1 MSNEHTVKSY
11 EEELRYLID
20 SVIKMGSLT
29 ESQLVDSMDA
39 VIKVDKDSIDKII
52 KSDDEINK
60 FRSKIDTQIMTLLV
74 KRAPMAIDLRETIS
88 SLKISQ
94 DLERIGDLSKS
105 NAKKVKPLPLD
116 LPEELLG
123 NLKRLGDLVIK
134 QLNDVLDSYVNKNYD
149 KAKEVWEK
157 DEQVDDLTYIAMESV
172 IDFLSK
178 EADLKEKLFSN
189 KMNGK
194 IFIIEDE
201 PSIIQLVQHNL
212 EKNGF
217 IVSSSVNGND
227 GLKELKKF
235 QPDLLLLDWMLPD
248 LSGIE
253 ICKNIRKDNS
263 IKNLPV
269 IMLTAKG
276 EEEDKI
282 KGLDSGVDDYL
293 TKPFSFNELM
303 ARIKAVLRRSNPNTV
318 SDNLEF
324 EDLVLDRIEKRV
336 YRDKKEIQLGPTEF
350 RLLEFSLVNP
360 KRVYSRDQIL
370 ENVWPNNINV
380 ESRTID
386 VHIRRL
392 RKSINIQNKKELI
405 RTVRSSGYSLI

>member
-1 MSNEHTVKSY
+1 
-11 EEELRYLID
+11 
-20 SVIKMGSLT
+20 
-29 ESQLVDSMDA
+29 
-39 VIKVDKDSIDKII
+39 
-52 KSDDEINK
+52 
-60 FRSKIDTQIMTLLV
+60 
-74 KRAPMAIDLRETIS
+74 
-88 SLKISQ
+88 
-94 DLERIGDLSKS
+94 
-105 NAKKVKPLPLD
+105 
-116 LPEELLG
+116 
-123 NLKRLGDLVIK
+123 
-134 QLNDVLDSYVNKNYD
+134 
-149 KAKEVWEK
+149 
-157 DEQVDDLTYIAMESV
+157 
-172 IDFLSK
+172 
-178 EADLKEKLFSN
+178 
-189 KMNGK
+189 MNGK

-217 IVSSSVNGND
+217 IVSSSLNGND

-235 QPDLLLLDWMLPD
+235 QPDLLLLDWMVPD
-248 LSGIE
+248 LTGIE

-263 IKNLPV
+263 FKNLPV

-318 SDNLEF
+318 SDNLKF
-324 EDLVLDRIEKRV
+324 DDLMLDRIEKRV
-336 YRDKKEIQLGPTEF
+336 FRDGQEIKLGPTEF
-350 RLLEFSLVNP
+350 RLLDFFLTNP

-370 ENVWPNNINV
+370 ESVWPNNVNV

-392 RKSINIQNKKELI
+392 RQSVNLKNKKELI

>member
-1 MSNEHTVKSY
+1 
-11 EEELRYLID
+11 
-20 SVIKMGSLT
+20 
-29 ESQLVDSMDA
+29 
-39 VIKVDKDSIDKII
+39 
-52 KSDDEINK
+52 
-60 FRSKIDTQIMTLLV
+60 
-74 KRAPMAIDLRETIS
+74 
-88 SLKISQ
+88 
-94 DLERIGDLSKS
+94 
-105 NAKKVKPLPLD
+105 
-116 LPEELLG
+116 
-123 NLKRLGDLVIK
+123 
-134 QLNDVLDSYVNKNYD
+134 
-149 KAKEVWEK
+149 
-157 DEQVDDLTYIAMESV
+157 
-172 IDFLSK
+172 
-178 EADLKEKLFSN
+178 
-189 KMNGK
+189 MNGK

-201 PSIIQLVQHNL
+201 TSIIKLVQHNL
-212 EKNGF
+212 EKEGF
-217 IVSSSVNGND
+217 IVSSSENGNE
-227 GLKELKKF
+227 GLKQLKKF
-235 QPDLLLLDWMLPD
+235 EPNLLLLDWMLPD
-248 LSGIE
+248 LSGID

-263 IKNLPV
+263 FKDLPI

-282 KGLDSGVDDYL
+282 KGLDSGIDDYL

-350 RLLEFSLVNP
+350 RLLEFFLINP

>member
-1 MSNEHTVKSY
+1 
-11 EEELRYLID
+11 
-20 SVIKMGSLT
+20 
-29 ESQLVDSMDA
+29 
-39 VIKVDKDSIDKII
+39 
-52 KSDDEINK
+52 
-60 FRSKIDTQIMTLLV
+60 
-74 KRAPMAIDLRETIS
+74 
-88 SLKISQ
+88 
-94 DLERIGDLSKS
+94 
-105 NAKKVKPLPLD
+105 
-116 LPEELLG
+116 
-123 NLKRLGDLVIK
+123 
-134 QLNDVLDSYVNKNYD
+134 
-149 KAKEVWEK
+149 
-157 DEQVDDLTYIAMESV
+157 
-172 IDFLSK
+172 
-178 EADLKEKLFSN
+178 
-189 KMNGK
+189 MNGK

-201 PSIIQLVQHNL
+201 TSIIQLVQHNL
-212 EKNGF
+212 KKNGF
-217 IVSSSVNGND
+217 VVSSSENGND

-263 IKNLPV
+263 FKNLPV

-282 KGLDSGVDDYL
+282 KGLNSGVDDYL

-318 SDNLEF
+318 SDNLKF
-324 EDLVLDRIEKRV
+324 DDLMLDRIEKRV
-336 YRDKKEIQLGPTEF
+336 FRDGQEIKLGPTEF
-350 RLLEFSLVNP
+350 RLLEFFLTNP

-370 ENVWPNNINV
+370 ESVWPNNVNV

-392 RKSINIQNKKELI
+392 RQSVNLKNKKELI

>member
-1 MSNEHTVKSY
+1 M
-11 EEELRYLID
+11 
-20 SVIKMGSLT
+20 
-29 ESQLVDSMDA
+29 
-39 VIKVDKDSIDKII
+39 
-52 KSDDEINK
+52 
-60 FRSKIDTQIMTLLV
+60 
-74 KRAPMAIDLRETIS
+74 
-88 SLKISQ
+88 
-94 DLERIGDLSKS
+94 
-105 NAKKVKPLPLD
+105 NA
-116 LPEELLG
+116 
-123 NLKRLGDLVIK
+123 
-134 QLNDVLDSYVNKNYD
+134 
-149 KAKEVWEK
+149 
-157 DEQVDDLTYIAMESV
+157 
-172 IDFLSK
+172 
-178 EADLKEKLFSN
+178 
-189 KMNGK
+189 K

-217 IVSSSVNGND
+217 IVSSSLNGND

-263 IKNLPV
+263 FKNLPV

-318 SDNLEF
+318 SDNLKF
-324 EDLVLDRIEKRV
+324 DDLMLDRIEKRV
-336 YRDKKEIQLGPTEF
+336 FRDGQEIKLGPTEF
-350 RLLEFSLVNP
+350 RLLEFFLTNP

-370 ENVWPNNINV
+370 ESVWPNNVNV

-392 RKSINIQNKKELI
+392 RQSVNLKNKKELI

>member
-1 MSNEHTVKSY
+1 
-11 EEELRYLID
+11 
-20 SVIKMGSLT
+20 
-29 ESQLVDSMDA
+29 
-39 VIKVDKDSIDKII
+39 
-52 KSDDEINK
+52 
-60 FRSKIDTQIMTLLV
+60 
-74 KRAPMAIDLRETIS
+74 
-88 SLKISQ
+88 
-94 DLERIGDLSKS
+94 
-105 NAKKVKPLPLD
+105 
-116 LPEELLG
+116 
-123 NLKRLGDLVIK
+123 
-134 QLNDVLDSYVNKNYD
+134 
-149 KAKEVWEK
+149 
-157 DEQVDDLTYIAMESV
+157 
-172 IDFLSK
+172 
-178 EADLKEKLFSN
+178 
-189 KMNGK
+189 MNGK

-248 LSGIE
+248 LSGVE
-253 ICKNIRKDNS
+253 ICKNIRKDN
-263 IKNLPV
+263 IFKNLPV

-318 SDNLEF
+318 SDNLKF
-324 EDLVLDRIEKRV
+324 DDLMLDRIEKRV
-336 YRDKKEIQLGPTEF
+336 FRDDQEIKLGPTEF
-350 RLLEFSLVNP
+350 RLLEFFLTNP

-370 ENVWPNNINV
+370 ESVWPNNVNV

-392 RKSINIQNKKELI
+392 RQSVNLKNKKELI

>member
-1 MSNEHTVKSY
+1 M
-11 EEELRYLID
+11 
-20 SVIKMGSLT
+20 
-29 ESQLVDSMDA
+29 
-39 VIKVDKDSIDKII
+39 
-52 KSDDEINK
+52 
-60 FRSKIDTQIMTLLV
+60 
-74 KRAPMAIDLRETIS
+74 
-88 SLKISQ
+88 
-94 DLERIGDLSKS
+94 
-105 NAKKVKPLPLD
+105 
-116 LPEELLG
+116 
-123 NLKRLGDLVIK
+123 
-134 QLNDVLDSYVNKNYD
+134 
-149 KAKEVWEK
+149 
-157 DEQVDDLTYIAMESV
+157 
-172 IDFLSK
+172 
-178 EADLKEKLFSN
+178 
-189 KMNGK
+189 
-194 IFIIEDE
+194 
-201 PSIIQLVQHNL
+201 
-212 EKNGF
+212 
-217 IVSSSVNGND
+217 NGND

-263 IKNLPV
+263 FKNLPV

-318 SDNLEF
+318 SDNLKF
-324 EDLVLDRIEKRV
+324 DDLMLDRIEKRV
-336 YRDKKEIQLGPTEF
+336 FRDGQEIKLGPTEF
-350 RLLEFSLVNP
+350 RLLDFFLTNP

-370 ENVWPNNINV
+370 ESVWPNNVNV

-392 RKSINIQNKKELI
+392 RQSVNLKNKRELI

>member
-1 MSNEHTVKSY
+1 
-11 EEELRYLID
+11 
-20 SVIKMGSLT
+20 
-29 ESQLVDSMDA
+29 
-39 VIKVDKDSIDKII
+39 
-52 KSDDEINK
+52 
-60 FRSKIDTQIMTLLV
+60 
-74 KRAPMAIDLRETIS
+74 
-88 SLKISQ
+88 
-94 DLERIGDLSKS
+94 
-105 NAKKVKPLPLD
+105 
-116 LPEELLG
+116 
-123 NLKRLGDLVIK
+123 
-134 QLNDVLDSYVNKNYD
+134 
-149 KAKEVWEK
+149 
-157 DEQVDDLTYIAMESV
+157 
-172 IDFLSK
+172 
-178 EADLKEKLFSN
+178 
-189 KMNGK
+189 MNGK

-217 IVSSSVNGND
+217 IVLSSVNGND

-248 LSGIE
+248 LSGID

-263 IKNLPV
+263 FKDLPI

-276 EEEDKI
+276 EQEDKI
-282 KGLDSGVDDYL
+282 KGLDSGIDDYL
-293 TKPFSFNELM
+293 TKPFSFNELI

-350 RLLEFSLVNP
+350 RLLEFFLVNP

-370 ENVWPNNINV
+370 ENVWSNNINV

>member
-1 MSNEHTVKSY
+1 M
-11 EEELRYLID
+11 
-20 SVIKMGSLT
+20 
-29 ESQLVDSMDA
+29 
-39 VIKVDKDSIDKII
+39 
-52 KSDDEINK
+52 
-60 FRSKIDTQIMTLLV
+60 
-74 KRAPMAIDLRETIS
+74 
-88 SLKISQ
+88 
-94 DLERIGDLSKS
+94 
-105 NAKKVKPLPLD
+105 
-116 LPEELLG
+116 
-123 NLKRLGDLVIK
+123 
-134 QLNDVLDSYVNKNYD
+134 
-149 KAKEVWEK
+149 
-157 DEQVDDLTYIAMESV
+157 
-172 IDFLSK
+172 
-178 EADLKEKLFSN
+178 
-189 KMNGK
+189 
-194 IFIIEDE
+194 
-201 PSIIQLVQHNL
+201 
-212 EKNGF
+212 
-217 IVSSSVNGND
+217 NGND

-263 IKNLPV
+263 FKNLPV

-318 SDNLEF
+318 SDNLKF
-324 EDLVLDRIEKRV
+324 DDLMLDRIEKRV
-336 YRDKKEIQLGPTEF
+336 FRDGQEIKLGPTEF
-350 RLLEFSLVNP
+350 RLLEFFLTNP

-370 ENVWPNNINV
+370 ESVWPNNVNV

-392 RKSINIQNKKELI
+392 RQSVNLKNKKELI

>member
-1 MSNEHTVKSY
+1 
-11 EEELRYLID
+11 
-20 SVIKMGSLT
+20 
-29 ESQLVDSMDA
+29 
-39 VIKVDKDSIDKII
+39 
-52 KSDDEINK
+52 
-60 FRSKIDTQIMTLLV
+60 
-74 KRAPMAIDLRETIS
+74 
-88 SLKISQ
+88 
-94 DLERIGDLSKS
+94 
-105 NAKKVKPLPLD
+105 
-116 LPEELLG
+116 
-123 NLKRLGDLVIK
+123 
-134 QLNDVLDSYVNKNYD
+134 
-149 KAKEVWEK
+149 
-157 DEQVDDLTYIAMESV
+157 
-172 IDFLSK
+172 
-178 EADLKEKLFSN
+178 
-189 KMNGK
+189 MNGK

-263 IKNLPV
+263 FKNLPV

-318 SDNLEF
+318 SDNLKF
-324 EDLVLDRIEKRV
+324 DDLMLDRIEKRV
-336 YRDKKEIQLGPTEF
+336 FRDGQEIKLGPTEF
-350 RLLEFSLVNP
+350 RLLDFFLTNP
-360 KRVYSRDQIL
+360 KRVYTRDQIL
-370 ENVWPNNINV
+370 ESVWPNNVNV

-392 RKSINIQNKKELI
+392 RQSVNLKNKRELI

>member
-1 MSNEHTVKSY
+1 
-11 EEELRYLID
+11 
-20 SVIKMGSLT
+20 
-29 ESQLVDSMDA
+29 
-39 VIKVDKDSIDKII
+39 
-52 KSDDEINK
+52 
-60 FRSKIDTQIMTLLV
+60 
-74 KRAPMAIDLRETIS
+74 
-88 SLKISQ
+88 
-94 DLERIGDLSKS
+94 
-105 NAKKVKPLPLD
+105 
-116 LPEELLG
+116 
-123 NLKRLGDLVIK
+123 
-134 QLNDVLDSYVNKNYD
+134 
-149 KAKEVWEK
+149 
-157 DEQVDDLTYIAMESV
+157 
-172 IDFLSK
+172 
-178 EADLKEKLFSN
+178 
-189 KMNGK
+189 MNGK

-217 IVSSSVNGND
+217 LVSSSLNGND

-263 IKNLPV
+263 FKNLPV

-318 SDNLEF
+318 SDNLKF
-324 EDLVLDRIEKRV
+324 DDLMLDRIEKRV
-336 YRDKKEIQLGPTEF
+336 FRDGQEIKLGPTEF
-350 RLLEFSLVNP
+350 RLLEFFLTNP

-370 ENVWPNNINV
+370 ESVWPNNVNV

-392 RKSINIQNKKELI
+392 RKSININNNKELI

>member
-1 MSNEHTVKSY
+1 
-11 EEELRYLID
+11 
-20 SVIKMGSLT
+20 
-29 ESQLVDSMDA
+29 
-39 VIKVDKDSIDKII
+39 
-52 KSDDEINK
+52 
-60 FRSKIDTQIMTLLV
+60 
-74 KRAPMAIDLRETIS
+74 
-88 SLKISQ
+88 
-94 DLERIGDLSKS
+94 
-105 NAKKVKPLPLD
+105 
-116 LPEELLG
+116 
-123 NLKRLGDLVIK
+123 
-134 QLNDVLDSYVNKNYD
+134 
-149 KAKEVWEK
+149 
-157 DEQVDDLTYIAMESV
+157 
-172 IDFLSK
+172 
-178 EADLKEKLFSN
+178 
-189 KMNGK
+189 MNGK

-217 IVSSSVNGND
+217 LVSSSLNGND

-248 LSGIE
+248 LSGVE
-253 ICKNIRKDNS
+253 ICKNIRKDASYN
-263 IKNLPV
+263 NLPV

-318 SDNLEF
+318 SDNLKF
-324 EDLVLDRIEKRV
+324 DDLMLDRIEKRV
-336 YRDKKEIQLGPTEF
+336 FRDDQEIKLGPTEF
-350 RLLEFSLVNP
+350 RLLEFFLTNP

-370 ENVWPNNINV
+370 ESVWPNNVNV

-392 RKSINIQNKKELI
+392 RQSVNLKNKKELI

>member
-1 MSNEHTVKSY
+1 
-11 EEELRYLID
+11 
-20 SVIKMGSLT
+20 
-29 ESQLVDSMDA
+29 
-39 VIKVDKDSIDKII
+39 
-52 KSDDEINK
+52 
-60 FRSKIDTQIMTLLV
+60 
-74 KRAPMAIDLRETIS
+74 
-88 SLKISQ
+88 
-94 DLERIGDLSKS
+94 
-105 NAKKVKPLPLD
+105 
-116 LPEELLG
+116 
-123 NLKRLGDLVIK
+123 
-134 QLNDVLDSYVNKNYD
+134 
-149 KAKEVWEK
+149 
-157 DEQVDDLTYIAMESV
+157 
-172 IDFLSK
+172 
-178 EADLKEKLFSN
+178 
-189 KMNGK
+189 MNGK

-217 IVSSSVNGND
+217 IVSSSLNGND

-253 ICKNIRKDNS
+253 ICKSIRKDNS
-263 IKNLPV
+263 FKSLPV

-318 SDNLEF
+318 SDNLKF
-324 EDLVLDRIEKRV
+324 DDLMLDRIEKRV
-336 YRDKKEIQLGPTEF
+336 FRDGQEIKLGPTEF
-350 RLLEFSLVNP
+350 RLLEFFLTNP

-370 ENVWPNNINV
+370 ESVWPNNVNV

-392 RKSINIQNKKELI
+392 RQSVNLKNKKELI

>member
-1 MSNEHTVKSY
+1 
-11 EEELRYLID
+11 
-20 SVIKMGSLT
+20 
-29 ESQLVDSMDA
+29 
-39 VIKVDKDSIDKII
+39 
-52 KSDDEINK
+52 
-60 FRSKIDTQIMTLLV
+60 
-74 KRAPMAIDLRETIS
+74 
-88 SLKISQ
+88 
-94 DLERIGDLSKS
+94 
-105 NAKKVKPLPLD
+105 
-116 LPEELLG
+116 
-123 NLKRLGDLVIK
+123 
-134 QLNDVLDSYVNKNYD
+134 
-149 KAKEVWEK
+149 
-157 DEQVDDLTYIAMESV
+157 
-172 IDFLSK
+172 
-178 EADLKEKLFSN
+178 
-189 KMNGK
+189 MNGK

-217 IVSSSVNGND
+217 IVSSSLNGND

-253 ICKNIRKDNS
+253 ICKSIRKDNS
-263 IKNLPV
+263 FKSLPV

-303 ARIKAVLRRSNPNTV
+303 ARMKAVLRRSNPNIV
-318 SDNLEF
+318 SDSLEY
-324 EDLVLDRIEKRV
+324 EDLSLDRIEKRV
-336 YRDKKEIQLGPTEF
+336 FRDQQEIKLGPTEF
-350 RLLEFSLVNP
+350 RLLEFFLTNP

-370 ENVWPNNINV
+370 ENVWPNNVNV

-392 RKSINIQNKKELI
+392 RQSVNLKNKKELI